1 MLARRNEAVRDDYD
15 ALRKR
20 YDDLLA
26 SHSQAITKLELAQD
40 ETNRLNKQC
49 EEMNQERNNAVGTFI
64 FCFARLKL
72 KSNSF

>member
-1 MLARRNEAVRDDYD
+1 MSENGNSESLYMLARRGDDCD

-20 YDDLLA
+20 YDEILA

-49 EEMNQERNNAVGTFI
+49 DDLNQERNNLVSVT
-64 FCFARLKL
+64 C
-72 KSNSF
+72 SFNFT

>member
-49 EEMNQERNNAVGTFI
+49 EELNQERSNAV
-64 FCFARLKL
+64 
-72 KSNSF
+72 S